1 MSANDSVMGWTD
13 NAVSCLVRQ
22 MDRQCGTL
30 SYETDGQ
37 TVWYFVL

>member
-13 NAVSCLVRQ
+13 NAVSCLMRP

-30 SYETDGQ
+30 CCETDGQ
-37 TVWYFVL
+37 TILYLVL